1 VSAVADK
8 FAQEIEVKLQK
19 VEDEIKAKTGPL
31 VDERDEYVA
40 ILKKLKKSTKG
51 GASTSVVTDEQ
62 VVEAVNKLTS
72 APGSAAVK
80 TADIAKALGVDARNV
95 ARKLSK
101 LAGSGDIT
109 GNKDDGY
116 SGV

>member
-8 FAQEIEVKLQK
+8 LAQEIEGKLQK
-19 VEDEIKAKTGPL
+19 VEDEIKSKVAGL
-31 VDERDEYVA
+31 VDERDELA
-40 ILKKLKKSTKG
+40 ALLKKLKKSGKG
-51 GASTSVVTDEQ
+51 VSTSVVTDEQ
-62 VVEAVNKLTS
+62 VIETVGKLTS

-80 TADIAKALGVDARNV
+80 TTDIAKALGVDARNV

-101 LAGSGDIT
+101 LAGTGVIS

-116 SGV
+116 SG